1 MPSKW
6 YGQPMA
12 PSGVSS
18 FVAALGLA
26 LLAPACGLTPPIL
39 NGGAAVTMD
48 GISVAVLR
56 QSCSETVQ
64 PKQPG
69 NDLVEA
75 IVEVQVTNPTATPL
89 AIRRD
94 GFRLGAA
101 DGSAIRTST
110 WFASDPLTVG
120 AGQSQTFALRF
131 MSRGGLSCWKEMEL
145 RAAPAITRGTASL
158 KIGSVRFTPS
168 HALPGYGTQ
177 TAH

>member
-1 MPSKW
+1 MPR
-6 YGQPMA
+6 
-12 PSGVSS
+12 SGVLSLIG
-18 FVAALGLA
+18 ALVLTA
-26 LLAPACGLTPPIL
+26 LPGCALTPPIQ
-39 NGGAAVTMD
+39 NGGAATTPD
-48 GISVAVLR
+48 GIAVSVLR
-56 QSCSETVQ
+56 QRCSETVQ
-64 PKQPG
+64 PRQPG

-75 IVEVQVTNPTATPL
+75 TVEVQVTNPTAAPL

-94 GFRLGAA
+94 GFRLGSA

-110 WFASDPLTVG
+110 WLASDPLTVG

-145 RAAPAITRGTASL
+145 RSAPAISRGTQSL

-168 HALPGYGTQ
+168 RALPGYGTQ